1 MLEFVRKQIGATLAE
16 PLAVLLQNRVS
27 RGLSVLE
34 IKPCGLGSRI
44 RDMEVGWW
52 LRVITN
58 LISRIAI
65 LLSQ

>member
-44 RDMEVGWW
+44 RDMEAE
-52 LRVITN
+52 IYY
-58 LISRIAI
+58 
-65 LLSQ
+65 